1 MIKDK
6 ITVCSKDGQ
15 SFDKLQIALAIKNST
30 YDDELSCSLLE
41 NGVVKDCSRCNLKK
55 ICEGIEEVAKDYY
68 DSTTK
73 VVGTFNF

>member
-41 NGVVKDCSRCNLKK
+41 NGVIKDCSLCNLKK

-73 VVGTFNF
+73 VVGSFNF